1 MLVTKQSKRIFLK
14 LTLLTVITLEAAT
27 ANATS
32 LTDVYD
38 LAANHDPS
46 LAQAKYKLQISTED
60 IIQAKSTLLPT
71 INGQIQAD
79 WNNDADSN
87 STNSQSYTINLTQA
101 LYAPA
106 LGSAINKVRNLD
118 LQANLVFQQTEQL
131 LIVNTV
137 SAYIDAMIAHNN
149 MTSSQAQEQS
159 FKKSLARIRAQFE
172 VGVSANEDL
181 QEAQAVYD
189 NAKIALIISE
199 GELEN
204 SLELLQRLTGSSIDS
219 INSLSTDYPTAI
231 LEPSDAQH
239 WIEQATSN
247 NLDILLGKKAVESS
261 RFDTQIASAERKPKV
276 DITAYHQRYN
286 HNSNGNTTDN
296 QVALVLSVPL
306 FNGGALNSKVRQ
318 SAILENIE
326 KSKQLDTIRSI
337 TQQTKSTV
345 RDIRTNALAINARK
359 QSIVSSL
366 AAMRAVQEGYKL
378 GTRNITDLLDA
389 QQKLFQAKNEHEN
402 SRLMHI
408 SLLFNLKR
416 LMGSVA
422 KDDITQLSQWML
434 PAKQ

>member
-1 MLVTKQSKRIFLK
+1 MLVTKQSKRILIK
-14 LTLLTVITLEAAT
+14 LTLCAMISIKAMT
-27 ANATS
+27 ANAIS
-32 LTDVYD
+32 LTDAYD
-38 LAANHDPS
+38 LAANYDPS
-46 LAQAKYKLQISTED
+46 LAQARYKLQVSTQE

-87 STNSQSYTINLTQA
+87 STDSQSYTINLTQA

-106 LGSAINKVRNLD
+106 LSSAINKVRNLD
-118 LQANLVFQQTEQL
+118 LQASLIFQQTEQL
-131 LIVNTV
+131 LVVNTV
-137 SAYIDAMIAHNN
+137 NAYIDAMVAHNN
-149 MTSSQAQEQS
+149 MASSQAQEIS

-172 VGVSANEDL
+172 VGISANEDV

-199 GELEN
+199 GALEN
-204 SLELLQRLTGSSIDS
+204 SLDLLQRLTGSSIHS
-219 INSLSTDYPTAI
+219 INSLSTDYPTVL
-231 LEPSDAQH
+231 LEPSDAEH
-239 WIEQATSN
+239 WVEQATSN

-276 DITAYHQRYN
+276 DIKAYHQRYN
-286 HNSNGNTTDN
+286 HNTNGNTTDN

-326 KSKQLDTIRSI
+326 KSKHLDTIRSI

-366 AAMRAVQEGYKL
+366 AAMKAIKEGYKL

-389 QQKLFQAKNEHEN
+389 EQKLFQAKNEHSN
-402 SRLMHI
+402 ARLKHI
-408 SLLFNLKR
+408 SLLFNLKK
-416 LMGSVA
+416 LLGSVA

-434 PAKQ
+434 PAK